1 MNKLA
6 LVLTVGSALLL
17 TATAQAGSSDS
28 PYSSNT
34 IFFAGDVVTETCQ
47 VDINGN
53 AESPIVM
60 LPTVSIADLASPG
73 ATAGETAFSL
83 GISGCSGAAIK
94 TQTRFVGN
102 NVDANGN
109 LIPVDAGNS
118 GYAGNVALQVLD
130 APGGNPLN
138 LNFPALVDGV
148 NLADGEKSGAVK
160 YAVQY
165 ISVDGGATPGIV
177 TGSIQYSV
185 VYN

>member
-6 LVLTVGSALLL
+6 LALTVGSALLL
-17 TATAQAGSSDS
+17 TATAQASTGDS
-28 PYSSNT
+28 TYSGNT
-34 IFFAGDVVTETCQ
+34 IYFVGEVVTETCQ

-60 LPTVSIADLASPG
+60 LPSISAADLASAG
-73 ATAGETAFSL
+73 ATAGETTFTL

-94 TQTRFVGN
+94 TQTRFIGN
-102 NVDANGN
+102 NVDAKGN
-109 LIPVDAGNS
+109 LVPVDAGNS
-118 GYAGNVALQVLD
+118 GYAGNVALQLLD

-138 LNFPALVDGV
+138 LNSPVLVEGV
-148 NLADGEKSGAVK
+148 TLADGEKNGSAK

-177 TGSIQYSV
+177 TGSLQYSV
-185 VYN
+185 TYN